1 VGTTCHSLNF
11 FFLQPLG
18 PHSCAMA
25 KAACARPGPSLP
37 APDSTAQAL
46 ESNLGRCCH
55 ARRKGTTEG
64 KKARARRHP
73 IGPPHI
79 APSRQS
85 RGGTPPPPSWRV
97 ARPCRRP
104 ALVAAQQER
113 GGSNRGFFVNSF
125 PFPMRLLILF
135 SCPLVLNSFSSS
147 RFSLS
152 FYCYPLFFPP

>member
-11 FFLQPLG
+11 FLQPLG
-18 PHSCAMA
+18 SHNCAMA
-25 KAACARPGPSLP
+25 KAACARSGPSLP
-37 APDSTAQAL
+37 APDSAAQAL

-64 KKARARRHP
+64 KKRRNPPPPPPCAWTGFWPALGGHDEPHAARARRDP

-85 RGGTPPPPSWRV
+85 RRGTPPPLSWRV

-125 PFPMRLLILF
+125 PFPMCLLL
-135 SCPLVLNSFSSS
+135 
-147 RFSLS
+147 
-152 FYCYPLFFPP
+152 